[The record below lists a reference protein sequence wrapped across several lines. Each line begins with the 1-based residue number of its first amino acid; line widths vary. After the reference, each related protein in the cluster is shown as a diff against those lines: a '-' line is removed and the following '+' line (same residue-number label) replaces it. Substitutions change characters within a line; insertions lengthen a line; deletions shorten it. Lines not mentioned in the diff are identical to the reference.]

1 VKLDLASE
9 SSTNN
14 YCSGIPSNA
23 FRESLADRI
32 DDKPAMSMAVGLLP
46 ASLEP
51 RKLGRA
57 NGDRGTCAD
66 GPKYTDCKIQS
77 VNQHWPPQ
85 LGFEKMGS
93 VARSLS

>member
-1 VKLDLASE
+1 MKLDLASE

-32 DDKPAMSMAVGLLP
+32 EDKPAISIAVRLLR

-51 RKLGRA
+51 RKLWRA
-57 NGDRGTCAD
+57 NGDRGDFPD
-66 GPKYTDCKIQS
+66 GP
-77 VNQHWPPQ
+77 
-85 LGFEKMGS
+85 
-93 VARSLS
+93 R